1 MDWLV
6 HYVFRFGLLLYSEKK
21 FLTKQYY
28 RQLMGIQVLV
38 DLSVRETRISF
49 ISMGMRKIDD
59 SE

>member
-1 MDWLV
+1 M
-6 HYVFRFGLLLYSEKK
+6 HYVFRFGLLRYSEKK

-59 SE
+59 LE